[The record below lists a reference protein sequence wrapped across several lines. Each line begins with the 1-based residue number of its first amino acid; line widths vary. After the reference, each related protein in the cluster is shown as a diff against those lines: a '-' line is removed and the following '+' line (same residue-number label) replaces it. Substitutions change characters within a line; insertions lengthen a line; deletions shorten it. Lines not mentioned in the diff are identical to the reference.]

1 VHRSAAYFDP
11 ISTMRENPVAYNIN
25 FLLVANNYIGEVGM
39 LEVHVETWLFYTC
52 SYICEIEMY

>member
-1 VHRSAAYFDP
+1 
-11 ISTMRENPVAYNIN
+11 MRENPVAYNIN
-25 FLLVANNYIGEVGM
+25 FLLVANNYIGGVGM